1 MAEKKDIPWDLVGTD
16 YRDGILSLDGIV
28 EKYGKTFSRALLIR
42 KANQFG
48 WARDKSKKIQN
59 RAAEIVDAAEAD
71 GVTDQGVTAGVT
83 AAAKLHERIVVEG
96 AAQAQATIEL
106 KQRGTLREL
115 CETRDLM
122 LGSLKKQVQDPEAL
136 YPLIKEA
143 VAAAADQGDS
153 NNAKRILRL
162 ANDVLSLPA
171 QIEMLKDLVDL
182 ETKIQAMQRKSYRMD
197 VEEKG
202 SGIEDLLE
210 RLGR

>member
-59 RAAEIVDAAEAD
+59 RAAEIVDAAEAG
-71 GVTDQGVTAGVT
+71 GVTDKGVTAGVT

-106 KQRGTLREL
+106 KQRGTLRDL

-122 LGSLKKQVQDPEAL
+122 ISSLREQVANPEEL
-136 YPLIKEA
+136 YPLIREA
-143 VAAAADQGDS
+143 IAAHGDS
-153 NNAKRILRL
+153 GDTNAAKRVMKL

-171 QIEMLKDLVDL
+171 QIQMLKDLVDL
-182 ETKIQAMQRKSYRMD
+182 ESKIQAMQRKAYRMD
-197 VEEKG
+197 VEGGG
-202 SGIEDLLE
+202 SGVEDLLE
-210 RLGR
+210 KLGR